1 MKLFLFGGAEIDLPS
16 RSVSVLK
23 NLMKETLVKIKPES
37 ILHVPFAR
45 FHLVKEDRGE
55 WSEGWFK
62 EMMIDTGIAILDA
75 RNQSDINKAN
85 GSVIFV
91 NGGSERRRLAEKVN
105 RNKQLLKTILNA
117 KYIVAESSGSMAM
130 GEYMRADHNENG
142 MIKGFGIL
150 KNVVIE
156 PHYTERNYKNFL
168 PEDMKKSGMR
178 YGIGIDSATGIVI
191 DPQEFPEKWEKIG
204 AGSVY
209 VKTIL

>member
-1 MKLFLFGGAEIDLPS
+1 
-16 RSVSVLK
+16 
-23 NLMKETLVKIKPES
+23 
-37 ILHVPFAR
+37 
-45 FHLVKEDRGE
+45 
-55 WSEGWFK
+55 
-62 EMMIDTGIAILDA
+62 
-75 RNQSDINKAN
+75 
-85 GSVIFV
+85 
-91 NGGSERRRLAEKVN
+91 
-105 RNKQLLKTILNA
+105 
-117 KYIVAESSGSMAM
+117 MAM